1 MMLGKLRRRMV
12 CVLMAVFL
20 VLIVTVMMCMVA
32 ISAQQMVTQ
41 QQELLR
47 RVAQQSMIRR
57 QDTDDSAEYTD
68 GISFF
73 SVRFDPSG
81 SVTSV
86 YRYAFDISERAATR
100 AAEKALRRRG
110 TSGVLS
116 DQQLR
121 YLIRTD
127 KENYTR
133 VTFIST
139 AQDEAQQR
147 RQLFA
152 ALVLIPLLM
161 VLLLVFVAI
170 PLSRWLTRP
179 VQNAWDAQR
188 VFIADASHELKTPLT
203 VILANLSIMLKH
215 KQQTIESCEGWI
227 ESTRE
232 EAQQMR
238 RLVEEMLMLARAE
251 DEQSAAGF
259 AEVSI
264 SDLLEHTLMIIEP
277 VAFDKGVT
285 LETGIEKNVMAVC
298 SETHIRQLMMILL
311 DNAIKYAGGEKK
323 VTVFLAKKQDRC
335 ELRVHNTG
343 APIPEAALPHIFD
356 RFYRADASRT
366 SSGFGL
372 GLAIA
377 RQIAQMHRGEIRVT
391 SNANEGTAFTV
402 RIPLRQ
408 HRTASRQCRKP

>member
-1 MMLGKLRRRMV
+1 MMLQKLRRRMV

-20 VLIVTVMMCMVA
+20 VLIVAVMMCMLA
-32 ISAQQMVTQ
+32 ISAQQMATQ
-41 QQELLR
+41 QQEHLR
-47 RVAQQSMIRR
+47 RAAGQSMTRR
-57 QDTDDSAEYTD
+57 TDAEGSTEYTD
-68 GISFF
+68 GIPFF
-73 SVRFDPSG
+73 TVRFDLSG

-86 YRYAFDISERAATR
+86 YRYSFDISERAATR
-100 AAEKALRRRG
+100 AAERALRKRG

-121 YLIRTD
+121 YLIRKD
-127 KENYTR
+127 AENGSR

-152 ALVLIPLLM
+152 ALVLIPLL
-161 VLLLVFVAI
+161 LLLMLVFVAL

-179 VQNAWDAQR
+179 VQSAWDAQR

-203 VILANLSIMLKH
+203 VILANLSILLRH
-215 KQQTIESCEGWI
+215 KQQTVESCEGWI
-227 ESTRE
+227 ESTQE

-238 RLVEEMLMLARAE
+238 RLIEEMLTLTRAE

-259 AEVSI
+259 AEASM
-264 SDLLEHTLMIIEP
+264 SELLEHTLMTMEP

-285 LETGIEKNVMAVC
+285 LQTGIIENVMAVC
-298 SETHIRQLMMILL
+298 SEMHIHQLMMILL
-311 DNAIKYAGGEKK
+311 DNAIKYAGDEKK
-323 VTVFLAKKQDRC
+323 VTVSLTKKQDRC
-335 ELRVHNTG
+335 ELRVHNAG
-343 APIPEAALPHIFD
+343 APIPPASLPHIFD
-356 RFYRADASRT
+356 RFYRADASR
-366 SSGFGL
+366 SSDGFGL

-391 SNANEGTAFTV
+391 SSAGEGTAFTV

-408 HRTASRQCRKP
+408 HRFASRPSRKP

>member
-1 MMLGKLRRRMV
+1 MMLKKLRRRMV

-20 VLIVTVMMCMVA
+20 ALIVAVMMCMYAV
-32 ISAQQMVTQ
+32 SAQQMATQ

-47 RVAQQSMIRR
+47 RAALQPMTRR
-57 QDTDDSAEYTD
+57 SNTEGAAESTD
-68 GISFF
+68 GIPFF
-73 SVRFDPSG
+73 AVRLNPSD

-86 YRYAFDISERAATR
+86 YRYSFDISERAATR
-100 AAEKALRRRG
+100 AAERAMRRKG
-110 TSGVLS
+110 ISGVLS

-127 KENYTR
+127 AEGYTR

-139 AQDEAQQR
+139 AQVEAQQQ

-152 ALVLIPLLM
+152 ALMLIPLLM
-161 VLLLVFVAI
+161 VLLLVLVAI
-170 PLSRWLTRP
+170 PLSKWLTQP

-227 ESTRE
+227 ESTQE

-251 DEQSAAGF
+251 DEQSAVGF
-259 AEVSI
+259 AEVSV
-264 SDLLEHTLMIIEP
+264 SDLLEHTLMLIEP
-277 VAFDKGVT
+277 VAYDKGVT
-285 LETGIEKNVMAVC
+285 LETGIEENVIAVC

-311 DNAIKYAGGEKK
+311 DNAIKYAGDEKK
-323 VTVFLAKKQDRC
+323 VTVSLTKKQDRC

-343 APIPEAALPHIFD
+343 APIPAAALPHIFD

-377 RQIAQMHRGEIRVT
+377 KQIVQLHRGTIRVT
-391 SNANEGTAFTV
+391 SKDEEGTTFFVLMPV
-402 RIPLRQ
+402 RLRGFV
-408 HRTASRQCRKP
+408 RKRKEN

>member
-1 MMLGKLRRRMV
+1 MMLQKLRRRMV
-12 CVLMAVFL
+12 CVLMTVFL
-20 VLIVTVMMCMVA
+20 VLIVAVMMCMVA
-32 ISAQQMVTQ
+32 ISAQQMITQ
-41 QQELLR
+41 QKELLR
-47 RVAQQSMIRR
+47 RAAMQSMTRR
-57 QDTDDSAEYTD
+57 LENEGSAENTD
-68 GISFF
+68 GIPFF
-73 SVRFDPSG
+73 AVRIDPSG
-81 SVTSV
+81 NVTSID
-86 YRYAFDISERAATR
+86 RYSFDISEKAATR
-100 AAEKALRRRG
+100 AAERALRRRG

-127 KENYTR
+127 AENCSR

-161 VLLLVFVAI
+161 LLMLVLVAL

-203 VILANLSIMLKH
+203 VILANLSILLKH
-215 KQQTIESCEGWI
+215 KQQTVESCEGWI

-238 RLVEEMLMLARAE
+238 RLVEEMLTLTRAE
-251 DEQSAAGF
+251 DEQPAASF
-259 AEVSI
+259 AEASI
-264 SDLLEHTLMIIEP
+264 SDLLEHTLMTMEP

-285 LETGIEKNVMAVC
+285 LQAGIEENVTAVC
-298 SETHIRQLMMILL
+298 SEMHIRQLMMILL
-311 DNAIKYAGGEKK
+311 DNAIKYAGDEKK
-323 VTVFLAKKQDRC
+323 VAVSLVKKQDRW

-343 APIPEAALPHIFD
+343 APIPAASLPHIFD
-356 RFYRADASRT
+356 RFYRADASRS

-391 SNANEGTAFTV
+391 SSAGDGTAFTV
-402 RIPLRQ
+402 RIPLKQ
-408 HRTASRQCRKP
+408 HRFASRQSRRS